1 VSREA
6 ADATS
11 RADARSNGRA
21 KHALDIER
29 FIGGRPAKAGDVLE
43 FARAHGVRMVDFKF
57 TDLPGTWQHLGLSVH
72 ALDEEALAE
81 GLGFDGSSI
90 RGFQEI
96 DESDMVLIPDPTTA
110 VIDPFH
116 EQRTMSLICGVIDP
130 ITREPYSRD
139 PRYVARKAE
148 RHLLDTGIADTCFVG
163 PEAEFYVFDHV
174 SFDQRAN
181 TAFYEVDSVEA
192 YWNRGQTFG
201 ASRDGERNLGFKIR
215 SQQGYFPTPPS
226 DVHGDLR
233 ARMVVALEE
242 MGIRC
247 EFQHHEVGS
256 AGQAELNV
264 RFTTL
269 LRMADQ
275 LQMQKYVIKNVANR
289 AGKSATFMPKPLFE
303 ENGSGMHVHQSLFR
317 GSDNVFY
324 DFNGFGQL
332 SREALNYIGGL
343 LRHGRALMA
352 FCAPTTNSY
361 RRLVPGYEAP
371 VNLVYSQRNRSAA
384 VRIPVYSASP
394 KAKRL
399 EFRPPD
405 PAANPYL
412 AFAALLM
419 AGLDGIQNRLDPGQP
434 ADVDVFELSEE
445 ELAEIEQVP
454 ASLEEALDALEADHE
469 FLLKGGV
476 FTEDL
481 IQTWIEYKRKSEADE
496 VRLRPHPWEF
506 ALYYDS

>member
-1 VSREA
+1 VIG
-6 ADATS
+6 S
-11 RADARSNGRA
+11 RAETNGRA
-21 KHALDIER
+21 PRDVAR
-29 FIGGRPAKAGDVLE
+29 FVGDREPTPADVLE

-57 TDLPGTWQHLGLSVH
+57 TDLPGTWQHLGLSVN
-72 ALDEEALAE
+72 ALDEDSFTE

-96 DESDMVLIPDPTTA
+96 AESDMVLVPDPTTA
-110 VIDPFH
+110 VVDPFH
-116 EQRTMSLICGVIDP
+116 EQTTLSLVCGVIDP

-139 PRYVARKAE
+139 PRHVARKAE
-148 RHLLDTGIADTCFVG
+148 RHLVQTGIADRCYMG

-181 TAFYEVDSVEA
+181 TAFYEVDSEEA
-192 YWNRGQTFG
+192 YWNRGESFG
-201 ASRDGERNLGFKIR
+201 ADSQRNLGFHIR
-215 SQQGYFPTPPS
+215 SQQGYFPTSPS

-233 ARMVVALEE
+233 ARMVVALED
-242 MGIRC
+242 MGIEC

-256 AGQAELNV
+256 AGQAEINV
-264 RFTTL
+264 RFNTL
-269 LRMADQ
+269 LRVADQ
-275 LQMQKYVIKNVANR
+275 TQMQKYVIKNVAHR

-317 GSDNVFY
+317 GGDNLMY
-324 DFNGFGQL
+324 DFDGFGQL
-332 SREALNYIGGL
+332 SREALNYIGGI

-394 KAKRL
+394 RAKRL

-405 PAANPYL
+405 PSANPYL
-412 AFAALLM
+412 AFSALLM
-419 AGLDGIQNRLDPGQP
+419 AGLDGIQNRIDPGSP
-434 ADVDVFELSEE
+434 VEADLFEMSAE
-445 ELAEIEQVP
+445 ELAGIPHVP
-454 ASLEEALDALEADHE
+454 GSLDEALDALEADHE
-469 FLLKGGV
+469 FLLAGGV

-481 IQTWIEYKRKSEADE
+481 IETWIRYKRFSEADQ

-506 ALYYDS
+506 ALYYDA

>member
-1 VSREA
+1 MT
-6 ADATS
+6 ATTGF
-11 RADARSNGRA
+11 AHQANGRGA
-21 KHALDIER
+21 PPL
-29 FIGGRPAKAGDVLE
+29 FLGGEVSGRDVLE
-43 FARAHGVRMVDFKF
+43 FAQAHGVRMVDFKF

-72 ALDEEALAE
+72 ALDEEAFAE

-96 DESDMVLIPDPTTA
+96 DESDMVLIPDPSTA
-110 VIDPFH
+110 LIDPFH
-116 EQRTMSLICGVIDP
+116 EQKTMSLVCDVIDP

-139 PRYVARKAE
+139 PRHVARKAE
-148 RHLLDTGIADTCFVG
+148 RHLLETGIADTCYMG

-201 ASRDGERNLGFKIR
+201 ASRNGGERNLGFKIR
-215 SQQGYFPTPPS
+215 SQQGYFPTQPS
-226 DVHGDLR
+226 DTHGDVR

-242 MGIRC
+242 MGIAC

-256 AGQAELNV
+256 AGQAEINV
-264 RFTTL
+264 RFATL

-275 LQMQKYVIKNVANR
+275 LQMQKYVIKNVAHR

-303 ENGSGMHVHQSLFR
+303 ENGSGMHVHQSLFK
-317 GSDNVFY
+317 GGENVMY
-324 DFNGFGQL
+324 DFGGFGQL

-405 PAANPYL
+405 PTANPYL
-412 AFAALLM
+412 AFSALLM
-419 AGLDGIQNRLDPGQP
+419 AGLDGIHNRIDPGQP
-434 ADVDVFELSEE
+434 MDVDLFELAEG
-445 ELAEIEQVP
+445 ELAEIQHVP
-454 ASLEEALDALEADHE
+454 ASLDEALDALAEDHE
-469 FLLKGGV
+469 FLLRGGV

-481 IQTWIEYKRKSEADE
+481 IETWIDYKRRSEADQ